1 MGIWDHGLTPSEFMA
16 ASYLKEVSG
25 RCGPTE
31 LAQVMSVSVATAKR
45 TIQSLVDKGLI
56 ERLSRGR
63 YEILWVSPERS
74 TVSLE
79 GSPVSLSP
87 DFTDVYMTT
96 STSSHDCIEVPNGT
110 SIQGGEPPLEVYEVK
125 GFPVADDLPPGK
137 LTPTPDPAPRR
148 RGGTHRSAMRGWRED
163 PREVWTIEHVAR
175 EFVMR
180 VHEHNRVQ
188 TWHALPMY
196 PDGKALRHALRDAQ
210 REQGTNVADMLAA
223 MDLFFQKPPRAPESK
238 SLVGHFM
245 HAVSNYRAS
254 LIGDDLLQE
263 LEDEFT
269 NKPGWGKR
277 V

>member
-25 RCGPTE
+25 RCGPSE
-31 LAQVMSVSVATAKR
+31 LADVMSVSVATAKR

-63 YEILWVSPERS
+63 YAILWMSPEGS
-74 TVSLE
+74 SVSLE

-87 DFTDVYMTT
+87 EFCDVYMTT
-96 STSSHDCIEVPNGT
+96 STSQHDCIEVPNGT
-110 SIQGGEPPLEVYEVK
+110 SIQGGGPPLEVYEVK

-137 LTPTPDPAPRR
+137 LSLTPDPEPRR
-148 RGGTHRSAMRGWRED
+148 RGGTHKSAMRGWRED
-163 PREVWTIEHVAR
+163 PREDWTIEHVAR

-180 VHEHNRVQ
+180 VHEHNRDRK
-188 TWHALPMY
+188 WSALPMY
-196 PDGKALRHALRDAQ
+196 PNGKALRHALRDAH
-210 REQGTNVADMLAA
+210 REQGTTVEEMLAA
-223 MDLFFQKPPRAPESK
+223 MDLFFQKPPRARDSD
-238 SLVGHFM
+238 SLVGHFAT
-245 HAVSNYRAS
+245 AVSDYRAS

-263 LEDEFT
+263 LEDEFA